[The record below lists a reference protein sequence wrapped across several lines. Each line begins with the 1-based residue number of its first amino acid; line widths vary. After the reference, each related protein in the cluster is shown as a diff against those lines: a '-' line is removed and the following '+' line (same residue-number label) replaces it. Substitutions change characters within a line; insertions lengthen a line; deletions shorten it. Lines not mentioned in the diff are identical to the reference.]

1 MKKNLLL
8 LLFTLVF
15 LFILGEVGARLWAKF
30 KNPVSTVPDKV
41 RYTYYPY
48 LPYVPT
54 PNYRDVA
61 KSIYHNSRGFRNSYE
76 FINPKPANVYR
87 IVCLGGSTT
96 YSDYDNASNQEIW
109 TGRLEY
115 YLNKSSSFIKF
126 EVINASAHNYTAY
139 LNLIDYLTRVRD
151 LQVNMV
157 ILYQGVNDLY
167 FNGFDNVNFAHSN
180 AFVSF
185 NPDHVNK
192 IYFRMNHNF
201 FLKHS
206 ELLKR
211 MYAMI
216 FFHGLTLNEMA
227 TKNVHYF
234 SANNINN
241 IKNDSLITFSKA
253 IEGFIGLSHVDNF
266 QLVLLSQAYQYEK
279 LEKAVLKYNPSFTKQ
294 TIDDLINET
303 KRIRDKME
311 IIAKKNKIPFL
322 DMNEILKQNQELFYK
337 NPLDEIHFSKKGED
351 YFALNLYDFIKPL
364 IGSSKDL
371 DY

>member
-1 MKKNLLL
+1 
-8 LLFTLVF
+8 
-15 LFILGEVGARLWAKF
+15 
-30 KNPVSTVPDKV
+30 
-41 RYTYYPY
+41 
-48 LPYVPT
+48 
-54 PNYRDVA
+54 
-61 KSIYHNSRGFRNSYE
+61 
-76 FINPKPANVYR
+76 
-87 IVCLGGSTT
+87 
-96 YSDYDNASNQEIW
+96 
-109 TGRLEY
+109 
-115 YLNKSSSFIKF
+115 
-126 EVINASAHNYTAY
+126 
-139 LNLIDYLTRVRD
+139 
-151 LQVNMV
+151 
-157 ILYQGVNDLY
+157 
-167 FNGFDNVNFAHSN
+167 
-180 AFVSF
+180 
-185 NPDHVNK
+185 
-192 IYFRMNHNF
+192 
-201 FLKHS
+201 
-206 ELLKR
+206 

>member
-1 MKKNLLL
+1 MKKNILLL
-8 LLFTLVF
+8 LLTFVF
-15 LFILGEVGARLWAKF
+15 LFVLGEIGARLWAKF
-30 KNPVSTVPDKV
+30 RNPVSTVPDKI

-54 PNYRDVA
+54 PNYRDA
-61 KSIYHNSRGFRNSYE
+61 TKSIYHNLRGFRNSYE
-76 FINPKPANVYR
+76 FIIPKPSNVYR
-87 IVCLGGSTT
+87 IVCMGGSTT

-109 TGRLEY
+109 TGRVEH
-115 YLNKSSSFIKF
+115 YLNENSTSTKF

-151 LQVNMV
+151 LQVDMV

-167 FNGFDNVNFAHSN
+167 FNGFDSITFAHSN
-180 AFVSF
+180 AFVRF
-185 NPDHVNK
+185 DPDHVNK
-192 IYFRMNHNF
+192 IYFRMNHSF

-211 MYAMI
+211 MYAMV

-227 TKNVHYF
+227 TKNVHYY
-234 SANNINN
+234 SAHNINN

-279 LEKAVLKYNPSFTKQ
+279 FEKSLFKFNPAFTRQ
-294 TIDDLINET
+294 NSDDLISET
-303 KRIRDKME
+303 KRIRNKME
-311 IIAKKNKIPFL
+311 KIAGKNKIPFL
-322 DMNEILKQNQELFYK
+322 DMNIVLKQNQEFFYG
-337 NPLDEIHFSKKGED
+337 NPLDAVHFSKKGED

-364 IGSSKDL
+364 IGSSKI
-371 DY
+371 